1 MRNFILIMEVIRDME
16 IIFNRDR
23 IMLIRGITIRGNNI
37 KVISRDI
44 MIIRGITI
52 RGDNIKV
59 IRDDNRMYTLIRV
72 L

>member
-1 MRNFILIMEVIRDME
+1 
-16 IIFNRDR
+16 
-23 IMLIRGITIRGNNI
+23 MLIRGITIRGNNI

-59 IRDDNRMYTLIRV
+59 IRDDNRMYTLTRV
-72 L
+72 I